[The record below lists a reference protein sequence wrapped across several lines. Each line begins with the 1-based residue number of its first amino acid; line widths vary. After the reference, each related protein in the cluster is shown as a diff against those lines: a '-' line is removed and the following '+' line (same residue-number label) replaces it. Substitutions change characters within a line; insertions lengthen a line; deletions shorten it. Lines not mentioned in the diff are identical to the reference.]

1 MTQEWI
7 EKEAINVEKWEK
19 HPLKGKRA
27 VIFDMD
33 GTLIDS
39 MWMWGEIDRQ
49 YLGRFGIDLPPDL
62 QKEIE
67 GISFRQVA
75 DYFKSHFPIED
86 SVEQMMQDWIS
97 MAWDKYEHEVP
108 LKEGA
113 LEFISFCQKNHIRL
127 GIATSNSSKLAHLIL
142 KTHGLSD
149 CFLVVKTS
157 CEVPN
162 GKPDPAIYLLA
173 AKELKV
179 PPENCLVFE
188 DAISGILAGKRA
200 GMEVCAVYDAFTEK
214 ADARKRELADYYINS
229 FYELLPGNGQGTQEN
244 GNGKLCR

>member
-1 MTQEWI
+1 MIQELR
-7 EKEAINVEKWEK
+7 EKKDIIAGKCGK
-19 HPLKGKRA
+19 HPLEGKHA

-39 MWMWGEIDRQ
+39 MWMWEEIDRQ
-49 YLGRFGIDLPPDL
+49 YLERFGIDFPKDL

-108 LKEGA
+108 LKKGV

-127 GIATSNSSKLAHLIL
+127 GVATSNSSKLTHLIL
-142 KTHGLSD
+142 KTHGLLD
-149 CFLVVKTS
+149 CFPVVKTS

-179 PPENCLVFE
+179 PAENCLVFE
-188 DAISGILAGKRA
+188 DAVSGILAGKRA
-200 GMEVCAVYDAFTEK
+200 GMEVCAVYDAFTEE
-214 ADARKRELADYYINS
+214 ADVRKKELADYYINS
-229 FYELLPGNGQGTQEN
+229 FYELLPENRQGTQEN
-244 GNGKLCR
+244 TNGKLCK